1 MVVKLKVTDIGAE
14 VIEFLERNGLLLLTP
29 NGNAVFTSDILK
41 ELETHFNMIL
51 YINNEVVPY
60 YDKKKSDGTDITRD
74 EIRYSLHD
82 YYGML
87 KSGNLMRLQI
97 TYEV

>member
-14 VIEFLERNGLLLLTP
+14 VIEFFERNGLLLLTP
-29 NGNAVFTSDILK
+29 NGNAVFTSDTLK

-51 YINNEVVPY
+51 YVNNEVVPY
-60 YDKKKSDGTDITRD
+60 YDKAKSDGTEITLE
-74 EIRYSLHD
+74 EIRFSLQD

-87 KSGNLMRLQI
+87 KSENLKRLQI